1 MISIDEAD
9 EKIKEYGYVN
19 FEPTKNEKWSVYCL
33 ADGTILKLKLIPLKF
48 IKKDDDYAVS
58 ATAVMVSFSQSELKG
73 EPSTTP
79 LPITEAEKKG
89 VLDKDK
95 TNMTFDSIEEPWNE
109 YKFTLDGTKVS
120 IRTFAT
126 EISGTNKKDAYG
138 DPIYLVTHQS
148 IIQKH
153 PAL

>member
-1 MISIDEAD
+1 
-9 EKIKEYGYVN
+9 
-19 FEPTKNEKWSVYCL
+19 
-33 ADGTILKLKLIPLKF
+33 
-48 IKKDDDYAVS
+48 
-58 ATAVMVSFSQSELKG
+58 MVSFSQSELKG